1 MKRIIMHWTAGSH
14 RASSTDLKHYH
25 FVVEADGAIVAG
37 NYPVS
42 ANESTSTPYAAHTR
56 GTNTGSIG
64 VAVAAM
70 HGAKERPFS
79 SGQYPI
85 TQVQIN
91 ALAELVADLAADY
104 DIPVERTTILTHAEV
119 QPTLGIKQ
127 AGKWDIMW
135 VPGMT
140 APGDPVVV
148 GDKIRKMVRDYTKS
162 SNPPETGS
170 GEQPAP
176 PAGPHEEVPPVST
189 PAQSFWARVWAFLT
203 GGKV

>member
-104 DIPVERTTILTHAEV
+104 DIPVERTTVLTHAEV
-119 QPTLGIKQ
+119 QPTLGIQQ

-135 VPGMT
+135 VPGMA

-148 GDKIRKMVRDYTKS
+148 GDRLRKMVRDYAVLLAA
-162 SNPPETGS
+162 PM
-170 GEQPAP
+170 P
-176 PAGPHEEVPPVST
+176 PAGPHEEVPP
-189 PAQSFWARVWAFLT
+189 QDGLMFLLARLWAFLT
-203 GGKV
+203 GGKA